1 MTECFMFSGTR
12 KEVREKFN
20 LWAKDKSVKNMVI
33 HEQIYRNRDSV
44 SETGVLLI
52 VYYDE
57 GERT

>member
-1 MTECFMFSGTR
+1 MFSGTR